1 MELSNINKI
10 NTNLGLDNSKKVN
23 NVNLN
28 NKEEIKL
35 ESKIT
40 KDGVLLKYA
49 NQEKL
54 VKIEG
59 DVNNIKEGLE
69 YGGDLFGVGLLFGI
83 ISSAFEGALKGL
95 GVVMLNGIYPLVP
108 TISKYIDSY
117 KKVKEEA
124 EDLGVKND
132 NEIKKAAL
140 KGGLLGSVK
149 GLLHGVLDLA
159 VIGSLTALGVGMLG
173 PVGFVLAPF
182 IGTVYNIAKD
192 DIRRNLSKETTEENN
207 TKENDFKKEKKNKE
221 IDNYTAKLEKNLYFT
236 INEEPFLPFPP
247 EKPANPINRPSKF

>member
-10 NTNLGLDNSKKVN
+10 NTNLSLDNSKKFN

-40 KDGVLLKYA
+40 KDGVLLKYG

-69 YGGDLFGVGLLFGI
+69 NGEELYGIGFLFGLA
-83 ISSAFEGALKGL
+83 SSAFEGALKGL
-95 GVVMLNGIYPLVP
+95 GAVMLNGIYPLVP

-149 GLLHGVLDLA
+149 GLFHGVLDLA
-159 VIGSLTALGVGMLG
+159 AIGSLTTLGVGILG
-173 PVGFVLAPF
+173 PIGFALAPF
-182 IGTVYNIAKD
+182 IGAVYNIAKD
-192 DIRRNLSKETTEENN
+192 NIRLNLSK
-207 TKENDFKKEKKNKE
+207 KENDLNIEKKEDNYTDKFKKE
-221 IDNYTAKLEKNLYFT
+221 LY
-236 INEEPFLPFPP
+236 NSNNREPFLPFPP
-247 EKPANPINRPSKF
+247 EKPSDDKSSDKKSNQK